1 MKCERCQKN
10 EASIHIAQVINGT
23 KTEHHLC
30 QACAAQSGY
39 DFSFKDMVNPFLS
52 SGMFGGSI
60 FNTTGG
66 IPAFGGTAPRD
77 VVCPECGTTFEE
89 FRKSGLLGCSRCY
102 EAFRERLDPVL
113 RRVQGGTRHIG
124 RTVCRTEENQEQLM
138 LKNKL
143 TVLRKELAAAVERE
157 AYEEAARIRDEIR
170 GLESRLCDNADNAD
184 QTDKTGKADK
194 TNKTDK
200 TDKTNKTDKSDK
212 SGEQGRKG
220 EAG

>member
-23 KTEHHLC
+23 RTEHHLC
-30 QACAAQSGY
+30 EACAAQSGY
-39 DFSFKDMVNPFLS
+39 DFNFKDMVNPFLS
-52 SGMFGGSI
+52 SGVFGGSI

-143 TVLRKELAAAVERE
+143 AVLRKELAASVERE

-170 GLESRLCDNADNAD
+170 GLESRLCETAETAENANGTGKDDKGNKSGNADKKNNSDKADNA
-184 QTDKTGKADK
+184 G
-194 TNKTDK
+194 N
-200 TDKTNKTDKSDK
+200 
-212 SGEQGRKG
+212 QGRKG

>member
-23 KTEHHLC
+23 RTEHHLC

-39 DFSFKDMVNPFLS
+39 DFAFKDMVNPFLS

-138 LKNKL
+138 LKGKL
-143 TVLRKELAAAVERE
+143 TGLRKELAAAVERE

-170 GLESRLCDNADNAD
+170 GLESRLCDSTDNTDHADS
-184 QTDKTGKADK
+184 TG
-194 TNKTDK
+194 KTDK
-200 TDKTNKTDKSDK
+200 TDKTGKNRK
-212 SGEQGRKG
+212 SGKNGKADNTDNQGRKG

>member
-10 EASIHIAQVINGT
+10 EASILIAQVINGV

-30 QACAAQSGY
+30 QVCAAQSGY
-39 DFSFKDMVNPFLS
+39 DFAFKDMVNPFLS
-52 SGMFGGSI
+52 SGMLGGSI

-102 EAFRERLDPVL
+102 DAFRERLDPVL

-138 LKNKL
+138 LKSKL
-143 TVLRKELAAAVERE
+143 TGLRKELAAAVERE

-170 GLESRLCDNADNAD
+170 GLESRLCENDDNAGK
-184 QTDKTGKADK
+184 TDTTG
-194 TNKTDK
+194 KTDK
-200 TDKTNKTDKSDK
+200 TDKANKADKTDKSDK
-212 SGEQGRKG
+212 SGNQGRKG